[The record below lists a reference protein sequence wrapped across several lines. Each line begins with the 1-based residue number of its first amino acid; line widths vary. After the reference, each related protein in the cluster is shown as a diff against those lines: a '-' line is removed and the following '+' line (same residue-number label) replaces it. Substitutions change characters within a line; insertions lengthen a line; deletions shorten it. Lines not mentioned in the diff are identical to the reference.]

1 MSSPDRML
9 SILDLFRDDTTAVF
23 QEDVMAHLE
32 CSRATAYRY
41 LKSLTESGL
50 LTPTAGGAYVLGSR
64 IIELDR
70 HLRQHDPL
78 MRAARDVMRAIG
90 DELHANLMLCSYYGD
105 KVMCVDRY
113 WPDTSIES
121 SYARGRPFP
130 MFRGATAKPILANL
144 PPYQLRNLM
153 LWHADEIRSAGLGE
167 NWDQFRAN
175 LKRLRAAGAYVSHGE
190 VDRGLLGIGTAIFSP
205 EQKVVGSLVFI
216 TSEARTPP
224 ERVALLQARIQSA
237 AKEVSQN
244 LHAPRANGSAIGIL
258 SSRPRRLKL
267 PAGTDTAHAP
277 VARPSKRPSSR
288 PR

>member
-1 MSSPDRML
+1 MSTPDRML
-9 SILDLFRDDTTAVF
+9 SILDLFRDDTTAAF

-50 LTPTAGGAYVLGSR
+50 LAPTAGGAYVLGSR

-70 HLRQHDPL
+70 HLRKHDPL
-78 MRAARDVMRAIG
+78 MRAARDVMRATG

-113 WPDTSIES
+113 WTDNSIES

-153 LWHADEIRSAGLGE
+153 LWHAAEIREAGLGE
-167 NWDQFRAN
+167 DWDEFRAN
-175 LKRLRAAGAYVSHGE
+175 LKRLRAAGVCVSHGE
-190 VDRGLLGIGTAIFSP
+190 VDRGLMGIGAAIFSP

-216 TSEARTPP
+216 AAEAHTSA
-224 ERVALLQARIQSA
+224 ERLDVLQARIQVA
-237 AKEVSQN
+237 AAEVSQN
-244 LHAPRANGSAIGIL
+244 LQAPQSNGAAAIGIMP
-258 SSRPRRLKL
+258 SRPRRIKA
-267 PAGTDTAHAP
+267 PAGAIP
-277 VARPSKRPSSR
+277 ARPKA
-288 PR
+288 

>member
-1 MSSPDRML
+1 MSTPDRML
-9 SILDLFRDDTTAVF
+9 SILDLFRDGTTAAF
-23 QEDVMAHLE
+23 QEDVMAHLD

-50 LTPTAGGAYVLGSR
+50 LAPTAGGAYVLGSR

-78 MRAARDVMRAIG
+78 MRAARDVMRATG

-105 KVMCVDRY
+105 KVLCVDRY
-113 WPDTSIES
+113 WTDNSIES

-153 LWHADEIRSAGLGE
+153 LWHAAEIREAGLGDD
-167 NWDQFRAN
+167 WDAFRAN
-175 LKRLRAAGAYVSHGE
+175 LKRLRTAGVCVSHGE
-190 VDRGLLGIGTAIFSP
+190 VDRGLMGIGAAIFSG

-216 TSEARTPP
+216 ASQAHTSA
-224 ERVALLQARIQSA
+224 ERLDILQARIQVA
-237 AKEVSQN
+237 AAEVSQN
-244 LHAPRANGSAIGIL
+244 LQATQSNGAAAIGIMP
-258 SSRPRRLKL
+258 SRPRRIRA
-267 PAGTDTAHAP
+267 PAGAAP
-277 VARPSKRPSSR
+277 ARPKA
-288 PR
+288 

>member
-1 MSSPDRML
+1 ML

-23 QEDVMAHLE
+23 QEDVMKHLE

-153 LWHADEIRSAGLGE
+153 LWHADEIRRAGLGE

-216 TSEARTPP
+216 ASEARTPP
-224 ERVALLQARIQSA
+224 ERLALLQARIQSA
-237 AKEVSQN
+237 AKQVSQN
-244 LHAPRANGSAIGIL
+244 LHAPRANASAVGIL
-258 SSRPRRLKL
+258 PSRPRRLKSL
-267 PAGTDTAHAP
+267 GSTDAADAA
-277 VARPSKRPSSR
+277 VARLSKRPSSR
-288 PR
+288 RR

>member
-1 MSSPDRML
+1 MSTPDRML
-9 SILDLFRDDTTAVF
+9 SILDLFRDGTTAAF

-50 LTPTAGGAYVLGSR
+50 LAPTAGGAYVLGSR

-78 MRAARDVMRAIG
+78 MRAARDVMRATG

-105 KVMCVDRY
+105 KVLCVDRY
-113 WPDTSIES
+113 WTDNSIES

-153 LWHADEIRSAGLGE
+153 LWHAAEIREAGLGDD
-167 NWDQFRAN
+167 WDAFRAN
-175 LKRLRAAGAYVSHGE
+175 LKRLRTAGVCVSHGE
-190 VDRGLLGIGTAIFSP
+190 VDRGLMGIGAAIFSA

-216 TSEARTPP
+216 ASQAHTPP
-224 ERVALLQARIQSA
+224 ERLDLLQARIQVA
-237 AKEVSQN
+237 AAEVSRN
-244 LHAPRANGSAIGIL
+244 LQAPQSNGAAAIGIMP
-258 SSRPRRLKL
+258 SRPRRIRA
-267 PAGTDTAHAP
+267 PAGSAP
-277 VARPSKRPSSR
+277 ARPKA
-288 PR
+288 

>member
-1 MSSPDRML
+1 MSTPDRML
-9 SILDLFRDDTTAVF
+9 SILDLFRDDTTAAF

-50 LTPTAGGAYVLGSR
+50 LAPTAGGAYVLGSR

-70 HLRQHDPL
+70 HLRKHDPL
-78 MRAARDVMRAIG
+78 MRAARDVMRATG

-113 WPDTSIES
+113 WTDHSIES

-153 LWHADEIRSAGLGE
+153 LWHAAEIREAGLGE
-167 NWDQFRAN
+167 DWDEFRAN
-175 LKRLRAAGAYVSHGE
+175 LKRLRAAGVCVSHGE
-190 VDRGLLGIGTAIFSP
+190 VDRGLMGIGAAIFSP

-216 TSEARTPP
+216 AAEAHTSA
-224 ERVALLQARIQSA
+224 ERLDVLQARIQVA
-237 AKEVSQN
+237 AAEVSQN
-244 LHAPRANGSAIGIL
+244 LQAPQSNGAAAIGIMP
-258 SSRPRRLKL
+258 SRPRRIKA
-267 PAGTDTAHAP
+267 PAGATP
-277 VARPSKRPSSR
+277 ARPKA
-288 PR
+288 

>member
-1 MSSPDRML
+1 ML
-9 SILDLFRDDTTAVF
+9 SILDLFRDDTTAAF

-50 LTPTAGGAYVLGSR
+50 LAPTAGGAYVLGSR

-78 MRAARDVMRAIG
+78 MRAARDVMRATG

-113 WPDTSIES
+113 WTDHSIES

-153 LWHADEIRSAGLGE
+153 LWHAAEIREAGLGDD
-167 NWDQFRAN
+167 WDAFRAN
-175 LKRLRAAGAYVSHGE
+175 LKRLRTAGVCVSHGE
-190 VDRGLLGIGTAIFSP
+190 VDRGLMGIGAAIFSP

-216 TSEARTPP
+216 AAEAHTSPDRLD
-224 ERVALLQARIQSA
+224 VLQARIQVA
-237 AKEVSQN
+237 AAQVSQN
-244 LHAPRANGSAIGIL
+244 LQAPQSNGAAAIGIMP
-258 SSRPRRLKL
+258 SRPRRIKA
-267 PAGTDTAHAP
+267 PAGATP
-277 VARPSKRPSSR
+277 ARPKA
-288 PR
+288 

>member
-1 MSSPDRML
+1 MSTPDRML
-9 SILDLFRDDTTAVF
+9 SILDLFRDDTTAAF
-23 QEDVMAHLE
+23 QEDVMEHLE

-50 LTPTAGGAYVLGSR
+50 LAPTSGGAYVLGSR

-78 MRAARDVMRAIG
+78 MRAARDVMRAAG

-113 WPDTSIES
+113 WTDDSIES

-153 LWHADEIRSAGLGE
+153 LWHAAEIREAGLGE
-167 NWDQFRAN
+167 DWDEFRAN
-175 LKRLRAAGAYVSHGE
+175 LKQLRAAGVCVSHGE
-190 VDRGLLGIGTAIFSP
+190 VDRGLMGIGAAIFSP
-205 EQKVVGSLVFI
+205 DQKVVGSLVFI
-216 TSEARTPP
+216 ASQARTTAQRL
-224 ERVALLQARIQSA
+224 EALKTHIQAAAAQVSENLLAPQSNGA
-237 AKEVSQN
+237 A
-244 LHAPRANGSAIGIL
+244 AIGIMP
-258 SSRPRRLKL
+258 SRPRRMRTRTGAT
-267 PAGTDTAHAP
+267 PARTKP
-277 VARPSKRPSSR
+277 
-288 PR
+288 

>member
-1 MSSPDRML
+1 MSTPDRML
-9 SILDLFRDDTTAVF
+9 SILDLFRDGTTAAF

-50 LTPTAGGAYVLGSR
+50 LAPTAGGAYVLGSR

-78 MRAARDVMRAIG
+78 MRAARDVMRATG

-105 KVMCVDRY
+105 KVLCVDRY
-113 WPDTSIES
+113 WTDNSIES

-153 LWHADEIRSAGLGE
+153 LWHAAEIREAGLGDD
-167 NWDQFRAN
+167 WDAFRAN
-175 LKRLRAAGAYVSHGE
+175 LKRLRTAG
-190 VDRGLLGIGTAIFSP
+190 
-205 EQKVVGSLVFI
+205 
-216 TSEARTPP
+216 
-224 ERVALLQARIQSA
+224 
-237 AKEVSQN
+237 
-244 LHAPRANGSAIGIL
+244 
-258 SSRPRRLKL
+258 
-267 PAGTDTAHAP
+267 
-277 VARPSKRPSSR
+277 
-288 PR
+288 

>member
-1 MSSPDRML
+1 MSTPDRML
-9 SILDLFRDDTTAVF
+9 SILDLFRDDTTAAF

-50 LTPTAGGAYVLGSR
+50 LAPTAGGAYVLGSR

-70 HLRQHDPL
+70 HLRKHDPL
-78 MRAARDVMRAIG
+78 MRAARDVMRATG

-113 WPDTSIES
+113 WTDHSIES

-153 LWHADEIRSAGLGE
+153 LWHATEIREAGLGE
-167 NWDQFRAN
+167 DWDEFRAN
-175 LKRLRAAGAYVSHGE
+175 LKRLRAAGVCVSHGE
-190 VDRGLLGIGTAIFSP
+190 VDRGLMGIGAAIFSP

-216 TSEARTPP
+216 AAEAHTSA
-224 ERVALLQARIQSA
+224 ERLDVLQARIQVA
-237 AKEVSQN
+237 AAEVSQN
-244 LHAPRANGSAIGIL
+244 LQAPQSNGAAAIGIMP
-258 SSRPRRLKL
+258 SRPRRIKA
-267 PAGTDTAHAP
+267 PAGATP
-277 VARPSKRPSSR
+277 ARPKA
-288 PR
+288 

>member
-1 MSSPDRML
+1 MSTPDRML
-9 SILDLFRDDTTAVF
+9 SILDLFRDDTTAAF
-23 QEDVMAHLE
+23 QEDVMEHLE

-50 LTPTAGGAYVLGSR
+50 LAPTSGGAYVLGSR

-78 MRAARDVMRAIG
+78 MRAARDVMRAAG

-113 WPDTSIES
+113 WTDDSIES

-153 LWHADEIRSAGLGE
+153 LWHAAEIREAGLGE
-167 NWDQFRAN
+167 DWDEFRAN
-175 LKRLRAAGAYVSHGE
+175 LKQLRAAGVCVSHGE
-190 VDRGLLGIGTAIFSP
+190 VDRGLMGIGAAIFSP
-205 EQKVVGSLVFI
+205 DQKVVGGLVFI
-216 TSEARTPP
+216 ASQARTTAQRL
-224 ERVALLQARIQSA
+224 EALKTRIQA
-237 AKEVSQN
+237 AAAQVSEN
-244 LHAPRANGSAIGIL
+244 LLAPQSNGAAAIGIMP
-258 SSRPRRLKL
+258 SRPRRMRTRTGAT
-267 PAGTDTAHAP
+267 PARTKP
-277 VARPSKRPSSR
+277 
-288 PR
+288 

>member
-1 MSSPDRML
+1 MSTPDRML
-9 SILDLFRDDTTAVF
+9 SILDLFRDGTTAAF

-50 LTPTAGGAYVLGSR
+50 LAPTAGGAYVLGSR

-78 MRAARDVMRAIG
+78 MRAARDVMRATG

-105 KVMCVDRY
+105 KVLCVDRY
-113 WPDTSIES
+113 WTDNSIES

-153 LWHADEIRSAGLGE
+153 LWHAAEIHEAGLGDD
-167 NWDQFRAN
+167 WDAFRAN
-175 LKRLRAAGAYVSHGE
+175 LKRLRTAGVCVSHGE
-190 VDRGLLGIGTAIFSP
+190 VDRGLMGIGAAIFSA

-216 TSEARTPP
+216 ASQAHTPP
-224 ERVALLQARIQSA
+224 ERLDLLQARIQVA
-237 AKEVSQN
+237 AAEVSRN
-244 LHAPRANGSAIGIL
+244 LQAPQSNGAAAIGIMP
-258 SSRPRRLKL
+258 SRPRRIRA
-267 PAGTDTAHAP
+267 PAGSAP
-277 VARPSKRPSSR
+277 ARPKA
-288 PR
+288 

>member
-78 MRAARDVMRAIG
+78 MRAARDVMRAVG

-167 NWDQFRAN
+167 NWDQFRSN
-175 LKRLRAAGAYVSHGE
+175 LKRLRTAGAYVSHGE

-224 ERVALLQARIQSA
+224 ERLALLQARIQSA
-237 AKEVSQN
+237 AKQVSQN
-244 LHAPRANGSAIGIL
+244 LHAPRANTSAIGIL
-258 SSRPRRLKL
+258 PSRPRRLKS
-267 PAGTDTAHAP
+267 PAGTDAANAAI
-277 VARPSKRPSSR
+277 ARLSKRP
-288 PR
+288 

>member
-1 MSSPDRML
+1 MSTPDRML
-9 SILDLFRDDTTAVF
+9 SILDLFRDGTTAAF

-50 LTPTAGGAYVLGSR
+50 LAPTAGGAYVLGSR

-78 MRAARDVMRAIG
+78 MRAARDVMRATG

-105 KVMCVDRY
+105 KVLCVDRY
-113 WPDTSIES
+113 WTDNSIES

-153 LWHADEIRSAGLGE
+153 LWHAAEIREAGLGDD
-167 NWDQFRAN
+167 WDAFRAN
-175 LKRLRAAGAYVSHGE
+175 LKRLRTAGVCVSHGE
-190 VDRGLLGIGTAIFSP
+190 VDRGLMGIGAAIFSG

-216 TSEARTPP
+216 ASQAHTSAAR
-224 ERVALLQARIQSA
+224 LDILQARIQVA
-237 AKEVSQN
+237 AAEVSQN
-244 LHAPRANGSAIGIL
+244 LQSPQSNGAAAIGIMP
-258 SSRPRRLKL
+258 SRPRRIRA
-267 PAGTDTAHAP
+267 PAGAAP
-277 VARPSKRPSSR
+277 ARPKA
-288 PR
+288 

>member
-1 MSSPDRML
+1 ML

-113 WPDTSIES
+113 WPDASIES

-224 ERVALLQARIQSA
+224 ERLALLQARIQSA
-237 AKEVSQN
+237 AKQVSQN
-244 LHAPRANGSAIGIL
+244 LHAPRANAPAIGIL
-258 SSRPRRLKL
+258 PSRPRRLKS
-267 PAGTDTAHAP
+267 PTSTAAADAA
-277 VARPSKRPSSR
+277 VARLSKRPSSR
-288 PR
+288 RR

>member
-1 MSSPDRML
+1 ML
-9 SILDLFRDDTTAVF
+9 SILDLFRDDTTAAF

-50 LTPTAGGAYVLGSR
+50 LAPTSGGAYVLGSR

-78 MRAARDVMRAIG
+78 MHAAREVMQRTG

-113 WPDTSIES
+113 WTDHSIES

-153 LWHADEIRSAGLGE
+153 LWHAQEIREAGLGAD
-167 NWDQFRAN
+167 WDEFRGN
-175 LKRLRAAGAYVSHGE
+175 LKRLRTAGVCVSHGE
-190 VDRGLLGIGTAIFSP
+190 VDPGLMGIGAAIFSP
-205 EQKVVGSLVFI
+205 DEKVVGSLVFI
-216 TSEARTPP
+216 TAQARTPADRL
-224 ERVALLQARIQSA
+224 ELLQARIRQAAAEVSRNLLIPQNKSA
-237 AKEVSQN
+237 A
-244 LHAPRANGSAIGIL
+244 AIGIMP
-258 SSRPRRLKL
+258 SRPRR
-267 PAGTDTAHAP
+267 
-277 VARPSKRPSSR
+277 SR
-288 PR
+288 PRVAKAARD

>member
-1 MSSPDRML
+1 MSTPDRML
-9 SILDLFRDDTTAVF
+9 SILDLFRDGTTAAF

-50 LTPTAGGAYVLGSR
+50 LAPTAGGAYVLGSR

-78 MRAARDVMRAIG
+78 MRAARDVMRATG

-105 KVMCVDRY
+105 KVLCVDRY
-113 WPDTSIES
+113 WTDNSIES

-153 LWHADEIRSAGLGE
+153 LWHAAEIREAGLGDD
-167 NWDQFRAN
+167 WDAFRAN
-175 LKRLRAAGAYVSHGE
+175 LKRLRTAGVCVSHGE
-190 VDRGLLGIGTAIFSP
+190 VDRGLMGIGAAIFSG

-216 TSEARTPP
+216 ASEAHTS
-224 ERVALLQARIQSA
+224 VARLDILQARIQVA
-237 AKEVSQN
+237 AAEVSQN
-244 LHAPRANGSAIGIL
+244 LQSPQSNGAAAIGIMP
-258 SSRPRRLKL
+258 SRPRRIRA
-267 PAGTDTAHAP
+267 PAGAAP
-277 VARPSKRPSSR
+277 ARPKA
-288 PR
+288 

>member
-1 MSSPDRML
+1 ML
-9 SILDLFRDDTTAVF
+9 SILDLFRDDTTTVF
-23 QEDVMAHLE
+23 QEGVMAHLE

-78 MRAARDVMRAIG
+78 MRAARDVMRAVG

-153 LWHADEIRSAGLGE
+153 LWHANEIRSAGLGE

-175 LKRLRAAGAYVSHGE
+175 LKQLRAAGVYVSHGE
-190 VDRGLLGIGTAIFSP
+190 VDRGLLGIGAAIFSP

-224 ERVALLQARIQSA
+224 KRLALLQERIQSA
-237 AKEVSQN
+237 ARQVSQN
-244 LHAPRANGSAIGIL
+244 LHAPRANTAAIRIL
-258 SSRPRRLKL
+258 PSRPRRLKS
-267 PAGTDTAHAP
+267 PASVDTAEVIAGD
-277 VARPSKRPSSR
+277 RKRPKSR
-288 PR
+288 RR